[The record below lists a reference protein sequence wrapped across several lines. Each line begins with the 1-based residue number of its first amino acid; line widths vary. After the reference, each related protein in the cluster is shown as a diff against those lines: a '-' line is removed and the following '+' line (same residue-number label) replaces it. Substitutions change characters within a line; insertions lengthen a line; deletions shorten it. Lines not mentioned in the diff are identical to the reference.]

1 MTLKKVTLSNVQEIT
16 FVIASEK
23 LSYKEPIPPFETRL
37 PNKLESCLLT
47 PFQKFDRKDLYPG
60 LIKKAS
66 ILLYL
71 LISDH
76 PFQNGNKR
84 VALTTL
90 LYFLLKN
97 GKYLKVDTMVLYNFT
112 VWVAQSPTELKD
124 QVISGIEQF
133 LKTHLIS
140 VKE

>member
-1 MTLKKVTLSNVQEIT
+1 MSLKKVTLSDVQEIT
-16 FVIASEK
+16 FVIATEK
-23 LSYKEPIPPFETRL
+23 LSYKEPIPSFKTRL

-47 PFQKFDRKDLYPG
+47 PFQRFDGKDLYPG

-71 LISDH
+71 LISNH
-76 PFQNGNKR
+76 PLLNGNKR

-97 GKYLKVDTMVLYNFT
+97 GKYLDADTMVLYNFT
-112 VWVAQSPTELKD
+112 VWVAQSPAELKE
-124 QVISGIEQF
+124 QVILGIEQF
-133 LKTHLIS
+133 LETHLIS
-140 VKE
+140 V

>member
-1 MTLKKVTLSNVQEIT
+1 MVLKKVSLSDIEEID
-16 FVIASEK
+16 FVIATEK

-37 PNKLESCLLT
+37 PHKLESCLLT

-60 LIKKAS
+60 LINKAS

-76 PFQNGNKR
+76 PFLNGNKR
-84 VALTTL
+84 IALITL
-90 LYFLLKN
+90 LHFLLKN
-97 GKYLKVDTMVLYNFT
+97 GKYLNVDTMTLYNFT
-112 VWVAQSPTELKD
+112 VWIAQSPTEVKE
-124 QVISGIEQF
+124 QVVSGIKQF
-133 LKTHLIS
+133 LRAHLIS